1 MFSVTLRFAVGL
13 ALGATAAWW
22 LASRRD
28 ADMPRP
34 DAGGDRTTG
43 DRPARTMPQRVSDDR
58 PAADGRVE
66 DGAWIDGAV
75 EDTFPASDPPAF
87 MQAVVAGTPP
97 RDEAETITR
106 RQRHK
111 RADEDAFA
119 D

>member
-1 MFSVTLRFAVGL
+1 MFSVTLRFAAGL
-13 ALGATAAWW
+13 ALGVTAAWW

-28 ADMPRP
+28 
-34 DAGGDRTTG
+34 GDRTAG
-43 DRPARTMPQRVSDDR
+43 DFRARPLPQRVSDDR
-58 PAADGRVE
+58 RAE

-87 MQAVVAGTPP
+87 MQALVAGTPP
-97 RDEAETITR
+97 RDDAQTITR